1 MRNNLKNLRENQ
13 GLTQTALAQMLNVS
27 QRTISKW
34 ELGNSTP
41 SPAQMQFLQELFK
54 EPKEKIFFGAFN
66 YKMLLKIDDPT
77 TILGNHTEDVS

>member
-41 SPAQMQFLQELFK
+41 SPLKCSFFK
-54 EPKEKIFFGAFN
+54 SFSRSRKRKFFWSF
-66 YKMLLKIDDPT
+66 
-77 TILGNHTEDVS
+77 